1 MGKKIM
7 IIGAGLLQS
16 YVIRRAKELG
26 YTTVCVDGDPNAV
39 GFKYADYYKV
49 IDIVNEEE
57 CLKYAKEMNIDG
69 VITAATDYG
78 VLTVSYIA
86 EKLGLIG
93 NPYKVCEV
101 IKNKYSVRKVLAAQN
116 IDSISEFH
124 EIDNINDVNKIKK
137 DIKYPIIVKPCDGSG
152 SRGIKKINHMDDLEL
167 ACDIAMK
174 VSLSKKV
181 LIEHFIEGEEY
192 GVESFVHNGEV
203 HVLTIMQKTM
213 TKPPI
218 YAELGHCSFSGLDN
232 KTENQIKDKVSKAIG
247 ALGITTGAV
256 NIDLLLTNDKN
267 IHIVDIGARMGGN
280 LIGSHIVPLSTG
292 IDYMGNIIKES
303 LGEPINLNRTIFD
316 RIIAT
321 RILALTPGVIKEIGD
336 MSDIRNA
343 IDVSDLVLKANKNYT
358 INEYRS
364 NIDGCGYIV
373 VNGENSEVTKNRAL
387 EIKNEIDRRI
397 TRY

>member
-137 DIKYPIIVKPCDGSG
+137 DIKYPVIVKPCDGSG

-203 HVLTIMQKTM
+203 HVLTIMQKAM

-232 KTENQIKDKVSKAIG
+232 NTENQIKDKVSKTIR

-256 NIDLLLTNDKN
+256 NIDLLLTNDKD
-267 IHIVDIGARMGGN
+267 IYIVDIGARMGGN

-321 RILALTPGVIKEIGD
+321 RILALTPGVVKDIGD
-336 MSDIRNA
+336 MKDIKSLK
-343 IDVSDLVLKANKNYT
+343 DVCDLVLKIDKNNV
-358 INEYRS
+358 INEYKS

-373 VNGENSEVTKNRAL
+373 VNDENAEVVKNRAL

-397 TRY
+397 IRY